1 MQPRPR
7 LPLPSLFTLLALA
20 LPSASPLHV
29 FTCRHTYESTLAEEL
44 ANAGVPAAAVT
55 TVCPAVVSVS
65 GELPALDPTY
75 ALQWLPCAAEVQG
88 ASVRLLADAAV
99 AACGDALLG
108 EAPRGALAVHALVP
122 DLLKG
127 GRTPRLL
134 RRCEA
139 IADRALERLRVRH
152 RSARPLAAGEALPGD
167 APRLLLQLLLLSPER
182 LLVSL
187 SPCEQGRGL
196 GTWPNWHAPAGL
208 ASVDVPKSTHM
219 PSSAYRKLS
228 EAFDCLQQWPAPAD
242 RVVDLGACPG
252 GWTATLRRLGCS
264 VIAVDRS
271 PLDAQLAHDPR
282 VTFVGGDAF
291 AYEPPWAGEEGRGV
305 RTWMVSDVIA
315 YPARAVELVRR
326 WGSRRWASRMVVTM
340 KFQARV
346 DWAALDEAG
355 SVAESLGYDFRSK
368 HFFNN
373 KNEVTLL
380 LQLRE

>member
-1 MQPRPR
+1 MQPRR
-7 LPLPSLFTLLALA
+7 LPLPSLLTLLALA
-20 LPSASPLHV
+20 LPSSSPLHV

-99 AACGDALLG
+99 AACGGALLG

-187 SPCEQGRGL
+187 SPCEQRRGL

-208 ASVDVPKSTHM
+208 ASVDVPKSTH
-219 PSSAYRKLS
+219 A
-228 EAFDCLQQWPAPAD
+228 
-242 RVVDLGACPG
+242 
-252 GWTATLRRLGCS
+252 RL
-264 VIAVDRS
+264 
-271 PLDAQLAHDPR
+271 
-282 VTFVGGDAF
+282 
-291 AYEPPWAGEEGRGV
+291 
-305 RTWMVSDVIA
+305 
-315 YPARAVELVRR
+315 
-326 WGSRRWASRMVVTM
+326 
-340 KFQARV
+340 
-346 DWAALDEAG
+346 
-355 SVAESLGYDFRSK
+355 
-368 HFFNN
+368 
-373 KNEVTLL
+373 
-380 LQLRE
+380 